1 MTTQRLS
8 ILDKIKNYFFGK
20 GFFVTI
26 MLAPMV
32 IHLIVFWAGVQIE
45 GMALAFT
52 DEQGNFTL
60 KWFAS
65 VIDSIATGGYDA
77 AGFAANIPIA
87 IRNTFIFFAVMIGS
101 VPLEMFVAYLINK
114 KIFGYKLVR
123 TMLYLPGVIS
133 SLMMAIMFQQLIMAD
148 GPLLTLLNGKWGW
161 NIPTPLIM
169 TKPMWVINIFDVWIG
184 LGADIVIWL
193 GAMGRIPDELKEAAW
208 LDGITPWK
216 EFIYI
221 YFPLIFPTFTTFIT
235 LKLVGILGASG
246 SVMIFTE
253 GKYGTTTLSYMMY
266 EVVWKGQTS
275 SYSISSALGLMM
287 TVVTIP
293 LVVAGRLFL
302 RKFGG
307 EVEY

>member
-1 MTTQRLS
+1 MTTQKLS
-8 ILDKIKNYFFGK
+8 KLDKIKNIFFGK
-20 GFFVTI
+20 GIFVI
-26 MLAPMV
+26 VMLAPMI
-32 IHLIVFWAGVQIE
+32 IHLIVFWLGVQIE

-52 DEQGNFTL
+52 DEMGKFSL
-60 KWFAS
+60 KWFVS

-77 AGFAANIPIA
+77 TGFAANIPIA
-87 IRNTFIFFAVMIGS
+87 IRNTLIFFSVMICS

-114 KIFGYKLVR
+114 KMLGYKLVR

-133 SLMMAIMFQQLIMAD
+133 GLMMAIMFQQLIMAD

-169 TKPMWVINIFDVWIG
+169 NKPMWVINIFDVWIG
-184 LGADIVIWL
+184 LGGDIVIWL

-216 EFIYI
+216 EFTNI

-246 SVMIFTE
+246 SVLLFTE
-253 GKYGTTTLSYMMY
+253 GKYGTTTLSYMMFD
-266 EVVWKGQTS
+266 VVWKGQAS
-275 SYSISSALGLMM
+275 SYNISSALGLMM
-287 TVVTIP
+287 TIVTIP
-293 LVVAGRLFL
+293 LVVGGRLFL
-302 RKFGG
+302 KKFGG

>member
-1 MTTQRLS
+1 MTASNTPIS
-8 ILDKIKNYFFGK
+8 VKIKNFFTGK
-20 GFFVTI
+20 SLFVI
-26 MLAPMV
+26 LMLAPMI
-32 IHLIVFWAGVQIE
+32 IHLIVFWLGVQIE

-52 DEQGNFTL
+52 DEEGGFTL
-60 KWFAS
+60 KWFVS
-65 VIDSIATGGYDA
+65 VIDSIVTGGYDA
-77 AGFAANIPIA
+77 TGFAERIPIA
-87 IRNTFIFFAVMIGS
+87 IKNTFIFFAVMVGS

-114 KIFGYKLVR
+114 KMLGYKLVR

-133 SLMMAIMFQQLIMAD
+133 GLMMAIMFQQLIMAD

-169 TKPMWVINIFDVWIG
+169 NHPMLVINFFDVWIG

-193 GAMGRIPDELKEAAW
+193 GAMGRIPEELKEAAW

-216 EFIYI
+216 EFIHI

-235 LKLVGILGASG
+235 LKVVGILGASG
-246 SVMIFTE
+246 SVMLFTE
-253 GKYGTTTLSYMMY
+253 GKYGTQTLSYMMF

-275 SYSISSALGLMM
+275 SYSVSSALGLLM
-287 TVVTIP
+287 TFVTIP
-293 LVVAGRLFL
+293 LVVGSRLFL